1 MRVQQC
7 VYTQYRETHYLGVY
21 RDMYMRFVLL
31 FVALAMVTSCPSQRD
46 ALDCFY
52 RFADGDGDERV
63 SRKELVVA
71 IDSRLPWW
79 QRTAFH
85 LFGGIDKIM
94 TDCDAD
100 QDGYLTRQ
108 DALARP
114 DTCMESCFKR
124 QATVDTFK
132 C

>member
-1 MRVQQC
+1 MRL
-7 VYTQYRETHYLGVY
+7 YL
-21 RDMYMRFVLL
+21 LL
-31 FVALAMVTSCPSQRD
+31 VAFISVTACPSQHD

-52 RFADGDGDERV
+52 NVADTNGDLMV

-71 IDSRLPWW
+71 IDTHLPWW
-79 QRTAFH
+79 KRAAFH

-94 TDCDAD
+94 ADCDTD
-100 QDGYLTRQ
+100 QDDVLTRE

-114 DTCMESCFKR
+114 DTCMETCFKR
-124 QATVDTFK
+124 QVTIDTFN

>member
-1 MRVQQC
+1 M
-7 VYTQYRETHYLGVY
+7 
-21 RDMYMRFVLL
+21 
-31 FVALAMVTSCPSQRD
+31 AASCPPQHT

-52 RFADGDGDERV
+52 NVADTNGDAHV

-79 QRTAFH
+79 KRTAFH
-85 LFGGIDKIM
+85 LFGGIDKIFA
-94 TDCDAD
+94 DCDANG
-100 QDGYLTRQ
+100 DGLLTRE

-124 QATVDTFK
+124 QATIDTFE